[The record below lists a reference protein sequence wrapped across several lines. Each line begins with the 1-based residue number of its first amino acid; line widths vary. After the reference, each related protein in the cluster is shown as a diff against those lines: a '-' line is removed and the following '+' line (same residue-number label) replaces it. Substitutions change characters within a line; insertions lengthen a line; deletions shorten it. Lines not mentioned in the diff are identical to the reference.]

1 MLKLSTLQTDV
12 LCEMFNIGIGRAAA
26 AMSEMLQDEV
36 LLCVPELHF
45 VTVSEVTDHLG
56 KKSASMYCIRQPFQG
71 MFSGNALLIFPEDKS
86 LEMVKMLIGDV
97 PPGTELLQIQRD
109 ALLEVGNV
117 VLNACL
123 ASLSELTSTPFEC
136 SIPSVDSGDTRKVLG
151 TRVQNHVVMLIH
163 IRFELKKQD
172 IEGFVVFVMNSTS
185 YEDLLQAVNR
195 FIATLG

>member
-123 ASLSELTSTPFEC
+123 ASLSELTKTPFEC
-136 SIPSVDSGDTRKVLG
+136 SMPSVDSGDTRKVLG

>member
-1 MLKLSTLQTDV
+1 MLKLSTMQTDV

-36 LLCVPELHF
+36 LLSVPELHF

-56 KKSASMYCIRQPFQG
+56 KKSASMYCIRQPFSG

-97 PPGTELLQIQRD
+97 PPGTELLQLQRD
-109 ALLEVGNV
+109 ALMEVGNV

-123 ASLSELTSTPFEC
+123 ASLAEMTNTPFEC
-136 SIPSVDSGDTRKVLG
+136 SMPTVDSGDTRKVLG

-163 IRFELKKQD
+163 IRFELKNQD

-185 YEDLLQAVNR
+185 YEDLLQAVDR
-195 FIATLG
+195 FIAKLG